1 MQEDDMPGGI
11 RRRGRPRVPRRM
23 DREGPLRC
31 YAPQCNTA
39 DETACVILLPEE
51 LEILK
56 LVDLNGLE
64 QEEASAIIGVSRR
77 TVWKDLHEARRK
89 VADALINGKK
99 IEIAG
104 CERRI
109 EGRCPSEGDPC
120 LGSPDGFCRR
130 RKWQRRPGNRED
142 S

>member
-1 MQEDDMPGGI
+1 MQEDDMPGGM
-11 RRRGRPRVPRRM
+11 RRRGRPRVKRRM
-23 DREGPLRC
+23 DRDGPLRC

-51 LEILK
+51 LELLK

-64 QEEASAIIGVSRR
+64 QEEASAMIGVSRR

-109 EGRCPSEGDPC
+109 DGRCPHEGEPC

-130 RKWQRRPGNRED
+130 RKWQGSPGNRED